1 MNRQDLI
8 DYKSNKIWLEERI
21 KEVEQRKELLNKLTA
36 TYGDSTGGSS
46 NVNDRVAEDLVKLLD
61 QTKEYMKMLVDM
73 QQKQVEIEN
82 KLDELP
88 NKNHRNILY
97 FHYIADNNGKPY
109 NLTETSNKVGL
120 EYTYTVRQ
128 HGYAL
133 NEFDKI
139 CKNTINIIE

>member
-1 MNRQDLI
+1 MNRQDLEN
-8 DYKSNKIWLEERI
+8 YKSNKIWLEERI
-21 KEVEQRKELLNKLTA
+21 EEVEQRKKLLNKLVA

-46 NVNDRVAEDLVKLLD
+46 NVNDRIAEDLAKLLD
-61 QTKEYMKMLVDM
+61 QTEEYMKQLIDM
-73 QQKQVEIEN
+73 QKKQIDIEN

-97 FHYIADNNGKPY
+97 FHYIKGY
-109 NLTETSNKVGL
+109 NLTETSNKVDL

-139 CKNTINIIE
+139 CR

>member
-8 DYKSNKIWLEERI
+8 DYKSNKVWLEERI
-21 KEVEQRKELLNKLTA
+21 EEVEQRKELLNKLVA

-46 NVNDRVAEDLVKLLD
+46 NVNDRIAEDLAKLLD
-61 QTKEYMKMLVDM
+61 QTSEYMKQLIDM
-73 QQKQVEIEN
+73 QQKQMDIEN

-97 FHYIADNNGKPY
+97 FHYIKGY

>member
-1 MNRQDLI
+1 MNRQDLQN
-8 DYKSNKIWLEERI
+8 YRSNKVWLEERI
-21 KEVEQRKELLNKLTA
+21 QEVTERKELINKLVA
-36 TYGDSTGGSS
+36 TYGDSSGGSS
-46 NVNDRVAEDLVKLLD
+46 NVQDKVAEDLVKLLD
-61 QTKEYMKMLVDM
+61 QTREYMQQLIEM
-73 QQKQVEIEN
+73 QQNQVDIEN

-97 FHYIADNNGKPY
+97 FHYIAGY

-139 CKNTINIIE
+139 CKNTTNVIE

>member
-1 MNRQDLI
+1 MNRQDLEN
-8 DYKSNKIWLEERI
+8 YKSNKIWLEERI
-21 KEVEQRKELLNKLTA
+21 EEVEQRKELLNKLVA

-46 NVNDRVAEDLVKLLD
+46 NVNDRIAEDLAKLLD
-61 QTKEYMKMLVDM
+61 QTEEYMKQLIDM
-73 QQKQVEIEN
+73 QKKQIDIEN

-97 FHYIADNNGKPY
+97 FHYIRGY

-133 NEFDKI
+133 VEFDKI
-139 CKNTINIIE
+139 CKNTTNIIE

>member
-1 MNRQDLI
+1 MNRQDLEN
-8 DYKSNKIWLEERI
+8 YKSNKIWLEERI
-21 KEVEQRKELLNKLTA
+21 EEVEQRKELLNKLVA

-46 NVNDRVAEDLVKLLD
+46 NVNDRIAEDLAKLLD
-61 QTKEYMKMLVDM
+61 QTSEYMKQLIDM
-73 QQKQVEIEN
+73 QKKQIDIEN

-97 FHYIADNNGKPY
+97 FHYIKGY

>member
-8 DYKSNKIWLEERI
+8 DYKNNKIWIEARI
-21 KEVEQRKELLNKLTA
+21 EEVEQRKELLNKLVA

-46 NVNDRVAEDLVKLLD
+46 NVNDRIAEDLAKLLD
-61 QTKEYMKMLVDM
+61 LTREYIKKLVDM
-73 QQKQVEIEN
+73 QQKQVDIEN

-97 FHYIADNNGKPY
+97 FHYIKGH
-109 NLTETSNKVGL
+109 NLTETSIKVGL

-133 NEFDKI
+133 VEFDKI
-139 CKNTINIIE
+139 CR